1 VTTFDFGE
9 SGLASPNATTG
20 YNANNNRDA
29 KNQLNGKPGKP
40 TLLDMFNK
48 TGTQK
53 K

>member
-20 YNANNNRDA
+20 YNASSNRDA
-29 KNQLNGKPGKP
+29 KNSFNGKPGKP
-40 TLLDMFNK
+40 SLLDMFNK
-48 TGTQK
+48 TVIQK